1 MVVREEKKKQQK
13 RSLTSEILSGILA
26 VGAGILLLQA
36 PAWALPI
43 VFNLGYGGTVSYGGG
58 ASAFTTTNGVVRSVG
73 NGTTTIAITGGD
85 LDFSTGAYTGGAA
98 TATGFQNFYAPGGS
112 FSIYGNI
119 GSGMQLLLA
128 GTFAEAST
136 FTCCAGAFPVYTS
149 AFSGLLQVTSL
160 NTGLATAL
168 GFNLPAT
175 GASLAQ
181 VQIRFGAAPTQAGQA
196 FSGIQGGGALAVTDS
211 PSQGVPEPG
220 VVLMLGIGMLGLVM
234 WKRYVEGRAHI

>member
-1 MVVREEKKKQQK
+1 
-13 RSLTSEILSGILA
+13 
-26 VGAGILLLQA
+26 
-36 PAWALPI
+36 

-58 ASAFTTTNGVVRSVG
+58 TSAFTTTNGVVRSVG
-73 NGTTTIAITGGD
+73 NGTTTLAITGGD
-85 LDFSTGAYTGGAA
+85 LDFATGLYTGGAL
-98 TATGFQNFYAPGGS
+98 TGTGFQNMYAAGGS
-112 FSIYGNI
+112 FSIYGNL
-119 GSGMQLLLA
+119 GSGTQLLLA

-136 FTCCAGAFPVYTS
+136 FTCCSGAFPVYTS

-160 NTGLATAL
+160 NTDLATAL

-211 PSQGVPEPG
+211 PSQGVPEPS
-220 VVLMLGIGMLGLVM
+220 VVLMLAMGMLGLVVWRRFYM
-234 WKRYVEGRAHI
+234 GGGSHA

>member
-1 MVVREEKKKQQK
+1 MVVQRSEGVKKG
-13 RSLTSEILSGILA
+13 LVIGLMTF
-26 VGAGILLLQA
+26 LLVQA

-73 NGTTTIAITGGD
+73 NGTTTINITGGD
-85 LDFSTGAYTGGAA
+85 LDFATGLYTGGAS
-98 TATGFQNFYAPGGS
+98 TGTGFQNLYAAGGS
-112 FSIYGNI
+112 FSIYGDL
-119 GSGMQLLLA
+119 GSGTQLLMA
-128 GTFAEAST
+128 GNFAEAST
-136 FTCCAGAFPVYTS
+136 FTCCSGAFPVYTS

-160 NTGLATAL
+160 DAGLASAL

-181 VQIRFGAAPTQAGQA
+181 VQIRFGSAPTTYGQA

-211 PSQGVPEPG
+211 PAQGVPEPS
-220 VVLMLGIGMLGLVM
+220 VVLMLAMGMLGLVA
-234 WKRYVEGRAHI
+234 WKRFYAGGGSHAS

>member
-1 MVVREEKKKQQK
+1 MVVQCSEVGKKG
-13 RSLTSEILSGILA
+13 LVIGLITFF
-26 VGAGILLLQA
+26 LLQA

-58 ASAFTTTNGVVRSVG
+58 TSAFTTTNGVVRSVG
-73 NGTTTIAITGGD
+73 NGTTTLAITGGD
-85 LDFSTGAYTGGAA
+85 LDFATGLYTGGAL
-98 TATGFQNFYAPGGS
+98 TGTGFQNMYAAGGS
-112 FSIYGNI
+112 FSIYGNL
-119 GSGMQLLLA
+119 GSGTQLLLA

-136 FTCCAGAFPVYTS
+136 FTCCSGAFPVYTS

-160 NTGLATAL
+160 NTDLATAL

-211 PSQGVPEPG
+211 PSQGVPEPS
-220 VVLMLGIGMLGLVM
+220 VVLMLAMGMLGLVVWRRFYM
-234 WKRYVEGRAHI
+234 GGGSHA

>member
-1 MVVREEKKKQQK
+1 MK
-13 RSLTSEILSGILA
+13 RTGKRGTVFGAI
-26 VGAGILLLQA
+26 VGAMSILLFQA

-73 NGTTTIAITGGD
+73 NGITTLAITGGD
-85 LDFSTGAYTGGAA
+85 LDFATGLYTGGAS
-98 TATGFQNFYAPGGS
+98 TGTGFQNTYAAGGS
-112 FSIYGNI
+112 FSIYGDVGAGN
-119 GSGMQLLLA
+119 QLLLA

-160 NTGLATAL
+160 NTDLAAAL

-181 VQIRFGAAPTQAGQA
+181 VQIRFGAAPTQAGQP

-211 PSQGVPEPG
+211 PSQGVPEPS
-220 VVLMLGIGMLGLVM
+220 VVLLLALGMLGLVV
-234 WKRYVEGRAHI
+234 WRRFYVGGGSHA

>member
-1 MVVREEKKKQQK
+1 MVVQRSEGVKKG
-13 RSLTSEILSGILA
+13 LVIGLMTF
-26 VGAGILLLQA
+26 LLVQA

-73 NGTTTIAITGGD
+73 NGTTTINITGGD
-85 LDFSTGAYTGGAA
+85 LDFATGLYTGGAS
-98 TATGFQNFYAPGGS
+98 TGTGFQNLYAAGGS
-112 FSIYGNI
+112 FSIYGDL
-119 GSGMQLLLA
+119 GSGAQLLMA
-128 GTFAEAST
+128 GNFAEAST
-136 FTCCAGAFPVYTS
+136 FTCCSGAFPVYTS

-160 NTGLATAL
+160 DAGLASAL

-181 VQIRFGAAPTQAGQA
+181 VQIRFGSAPTTYGQA

-211 PSQGVPEPG
+211 PAQGVPEPS
-220 VVLMLGIGMLGLVM
+220 VVLMLAMGMLGLVA
-234 WKRYVEGRAHI
+234 WKRYVEGRSHV